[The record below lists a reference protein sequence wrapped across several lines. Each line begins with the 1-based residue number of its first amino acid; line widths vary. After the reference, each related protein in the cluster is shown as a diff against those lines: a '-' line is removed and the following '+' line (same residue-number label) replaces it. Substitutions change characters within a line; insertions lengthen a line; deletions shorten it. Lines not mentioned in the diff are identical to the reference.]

1 MAGSMSSIKRWPTW
15 VLLFF
20 IAVGLLAV
28 GSTRDT
34 GPRSPGDRVDD
45 VSRRVA
51 CPVCQGES
59 VYESRNNASE
69 SIRAEIR
76 AQVAEAE
83 RSDDQIIEDISNRFG
98 GEVLLVPRSTGIE
111 ALAWAIP
118 AAALVC
124 GVAGLSVAFRRWKA
138 AADDERSA
146 TADDYLLVEA
156 ALAADHERDR
166 GDQREP
172 PVDDHEAQ
180 VPRQPP
186 DPDPS

>member
-1 MAGSMSSIKRWPTW
+1 MTRPGQSIKRWPTW

-20 IAVGLLAV
+20 LVVGLLAV

-45 VSRRVA
+45 ISRRVA

-59 VYESRNNASE
+59 VFESRNNASE

-83 RSDDQIIEDISNRFG
+83 RSDDQIIEDIANRFG

-124 GVAGLSVAFRRWKA
+124 GVAGLAMAFRRWRA
-138 AADDERSA
+138 AADGERAA
-146 TADDYLLVEA
+146 TADDYSLVDA
-156 ALAADHERDR
+156 ALAAEDEQHHDHERDH
-166 GDQREP
+166 EP
-172 PVDDHEAQ
+172 
-180 VPRQPP
+180 
-186 DPDPS
+186 

>member
-1 MAGSMSSIKRWPTW
+1 VAGSTSSSKKSSFKRWPSW

-20 IAVGLLAV
+20 LVVGLLAV

-45 VSRRVA
+45 ISRRVA

-59 VYESRNNASE
+59 VFESRNNASE
-69 SIRAEIR
+69 SIRSEIR

-83 RSDDQIIEDISNRFG
+83 RSDDQIIEDIANRFG

-124 GVAGLSVAFRRWKA
+124 GLAGLTVAFRRWKA
-138 AADDERSA
+138 AADAERSA
-146 TADDYLLVEA
+146 TPDDYSLVDA
-156 ALAADHERDR
+156 ALAADEL
-166 GDQREP
+166 REP
-172 PVDDHEAQ
+172 PGGDAR
-180 VPRQPP
+180 P
-186 DPDPS
+186 